1 MKTPVTSSNFKVGSY
16 LIDSDQIYK
25 ITKIDEG
32 RLYYVPA
39 NGDGHHP
46 SVTGSI
52 PEANALAAGFRPLL
66 SAEEVKRFFSVLSS
80 TKVSVDLPIDPKY
93 YKDTTN
99 PNDPFKIIILLKQ
112 LWIGK
117 NQVNVNFSGNNRDT
131 LERLLEHLSYE
142 FSLVTNKPKDTVRKK
157 IISDLSK

>member
-1 MKTPVTSSNFKVGSY
+1 MTPTSNYKVGSY

-25 ITKIDEG
+25 ISKIADG

-39 NGDGHHP
+39 NSDGHHP

-52 PEANALAAGFRPLL
+52 PEANAVISGFRPLL
-66 SAEEVKRFFSVLSS
+66 GIKEIDRFFKEIVS
-80 TKVSVDLPIDPKY
+80 TKVSTELPIDSKY
-93 YKDTTN
+93 YKDVTN
-99 PNDPFKIIILLKQ
+99 PNDPFKVIPLLKQ

-131 LERLLEHLSYE
+131 LENILFHLSYE
-142 FSLVTNKPKDTVRKK
+142 FSLVTKKPAEAMRKK
-157 IISDLSK
+157 IISCLSRK

>member
-1 MKTPVTSSNFKVGSY
+1 MTPKSNFKVGSY

-25 ITKIDEG
+25 ISKIAEG

-39 NGDGHHP
+39 NTDGHHP

-52 PEANALAAGFRPLL
+52 PETNAVTAGFRPLI
-66 SAEEVKRFFSVLSS
+66 SHKEVDQFFTELAA
-80 TKVSVDLPIDPKY
+80 TKVSTELPIDAKY
-93 YKDTTN
+93 YKDATN
-99 PNDPFKIIILLKQ
+99 PNDPFKVITLLKQ

-131 LERLLEHLSYE
+131 LENILSHLSSE
-142 FSLVTNKPKDTVRKK
+142 FSLVTKKSPETIRKK
-157 IISDLSK
+157 ITDALSK